1 MIILDALVACIIFKI
16 FGIKGLYCLGMTAL
30 ITFMRF
36 VSRVSYMCDL
46 IETTIYFLG
55 NEDKEEAENE

>member
-1 MIILDALVACIIFKI
+1 MILLDALVSCIIFKI

-36 VSRVSYMCDL
+36 VGRMSYMCDL

-55 NEDKEEAENE
+55 DEDKKEAKNE